1 MATVLLET
9 VLLSRA
15 SDLADVIELDVSA
28 LSEQGGKRGEV
39 RWRSNG
45 RRVSVARAG
54 RGTELPLTFDVVAD
68 RPLLDTIRS
77 WEGVPL
83 LYRDPRGRKVWCVF
97 WQPEIEEN
105 VAVDVATVSLT
116 LEELSYSEAV

>member
-9 VLLSRA
+9 VLLAPA
-15 SDLADVIELDVSA
+15 SDLATGVELDVSA
-28 LSEQGGKRGEV
+28 LSEQGGSRGEV
-39 RWRSNG
+39 RWRANG
-45 RRVSVARAG
+45 RRVSVSRAG
-54 RGTELPLTFDVVAD
+54 RGVEIPLTFDVVAD

-97 WQPEIEEN
+97 WQPDIEEN

-116 LEELSYSEAV
+116 LQQVSFSEAV